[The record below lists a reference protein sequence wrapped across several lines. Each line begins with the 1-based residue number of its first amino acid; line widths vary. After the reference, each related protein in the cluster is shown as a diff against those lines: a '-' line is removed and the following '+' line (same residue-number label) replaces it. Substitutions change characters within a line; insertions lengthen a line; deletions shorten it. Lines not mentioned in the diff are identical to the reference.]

1 MKRTASSDPSRSSPG
16 HAADRRYSPRR
27 VAIAAVL
34 LLASAGALAGGVWY
48 WNLQRP
54 LPEPTTAAEA
64 LEHLGTARFENMP
77 VARQNQYMDKA
88 WSLLRELPREERR
101 ALREKYGDA
110 DRIQQ
115 SMQKRFQQML
125 VQRALE
131 YNRASPEQ
139 RREMVER
146 FSPRTRRGDGDT
158 PRRREQQARP
168 NGGEADASQRDS
180 SRRDPAH
187 RRERMEQFM
196 ETGNPQ
202 TGALIVEMFRHLRGE
217 AE

>member
-1 MKRTASSDPSRSSPG
+1 MPRSPSVRTSRSSSG
-16 HAADRRYSPRR
+16 SDSSRHRSPRR
-27 VAIAAVL
+27 IALAVLL

-54 LPEPTTAAEA
+54 LPEPRTAAEA
-64 LEHLGTARFENMP
+64 LEHVGTARFENMP
-77 VARQNQYMDKA
+77 VARQNQYTDKA

-101 ALREKYGDA
+101 ALREKYGDS

-115 SMQKRFQQML
+115 SMQQRFQQML

-131 YNRASPEQ
+131 YNQATPQERRDMSNRFRPRARS
-139 RREMVER
+139 
-146 FSPRTRRGDGDT
+146 GDQDT
-158 PRRREQQARP
+158 PRNREQQAQQ
-168 NGGEADASQRDS
+168 NGGQAGPSQRDP

-202 TGALIVEMFRHLRGE
+202 TGALIVEMFRHRRGE